1 MPLPLPITHNVRGAV
16 IDALP
21 FPDLAEEAALGRVVD
36 LELVDGW
43 VPHLVLVEEAGV
55 FGEGGLVG
63 LVLEDVVLMTPGGPV
78 VPGPTRL
85 PVIDRL
91 HVLPPALQAGAGVGG
106 PRPGVG
112 GPPGPPAALHSHR

>member
-55 FGEGGLVG
+55 FGQGGLVS
-63 LVLEDVVLMTPGGPV
+63 LILEDVVLLTLGGLV
-78 VPGPTRL
+78 VAGPTCL
-85 PVIDRL
+85 PIRQIDSL
-91 HVLPPALQAGAGVGG
+91 GSFTEPK
-106 PRPGVG
+106 
-112 GPPGPPAALHSHR
+112 